1 MNLSHIEYTSIQRF
15 FKKMLKSVILL
26 ENFSSFESFGF
37 SLIFFNILIYIVSLA
52 TIFFV
57 FFFFNLNSFLN
68 LSNIKIFSSSSFFY
82 MVIILTLLSLV
93 GMPPLLGFVGKFL
106 MVIFVNLKTQFLIF
120 LIFVLLN
127 LLMIYFYIQNFRFLV
142 KKSNSTEFISFFKT
156 NELNLNIIKI
166 LIFFLF
172 FTTFGIFFFDDF
184 FLIINSLLFF

>member
-37 SLIFFNILIYIVSLA
+37 SLIFFNILIYIISLA

>member
-15 FKKMLKSVILL
+15 FEKMLKSVILL

-37 SLIFFNILIYIVSLA
+37 SLIFFNILIYIISLA

>member
-1 MNLSHIEYTSIQRF
+1 
-15 FKKMLKSVILL
+15 MLKSVILL

-37 SLIFFNILIYIVSLA
+37 SLIFFNILIYVISLA

>member
-15 FKKMLKSVILL
+15 FEKMLKSVILL

-37 SLIFFNILIYIVSLA
+37 SLIFFNILIYIISLA

-82 MVIILTLLSLV
+82 MVIILTLLSLI

>member
-15 FKKMLKSVILL
+15 FEKMLKSVILL

-37 SLIFFNILIYIVSLA
+37 SLIFFNILIYVISLA